1 MARVGINQRL
11 LTCDVQEGDWVIAY
25 SEPAWNPLF
34 FGSVVEIQDTVLYI
48 ARWGGRSKGGIG
60 KALRRL
66 CEVYK
71 TETEASAAYHRRI
84 EERVLSQRRKQGPKH

>member
-1 MARVGINQRL
+1 MAKAWINQRL
-11 LTCDVQEGDWVIAY
+11 LTCDVQEEDWVIAY

-34 FGSVVEIQDTVLYI
+34 FGKVVEIQESVLYI
-48 ARWGGRSKGGIG
+48 ARWGGRSRGGIG

-71 TETEASAAYHRRI
+71 TETEASAVYHRRI
-84 EERVLSQRRKQGPKH
+84 EEKILAQRRKQKRQI